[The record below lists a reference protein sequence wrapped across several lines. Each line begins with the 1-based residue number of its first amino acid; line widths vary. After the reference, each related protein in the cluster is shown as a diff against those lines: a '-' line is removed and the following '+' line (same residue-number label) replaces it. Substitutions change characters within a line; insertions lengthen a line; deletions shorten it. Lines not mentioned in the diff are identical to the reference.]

1 MVAHHAVRFLQLI
14 LGTLYLWS
22 RSAEHVMAQDRAA
35 LERYL
40 HEVRILLQTDI
51 CAHEEE
57 AYSLLAKSP
66 VSQRNNPVSMPEGN
80 LAQRLKQA
88 VVMVVTP
95 TDSGSGFFIDKHHI
109 VTNYHVVSSSGP
121 EGVFVAGPGS
131 VGIQRAEIVAT
142 LSGEAETASD
152 FALLKVNGP
161 PSPGFLPLAESAAE
175 LDHVIAA
182 GFPALVLGN
191 DVGFRRFMKGD
202 LSTLPDVILSRGS
215 IMAIQ
220 NRKTA
225 APSIAH
231 SASIS
236 GGSSGGPL
244 VDACGRAIGINTFIR
259 VDVKQASNT
268 GYAIP
273 AEPLIQFLKGQGIQP
288 TIQTTPCPSS

>member
-1 MVAHHAVRFLQLI
+1 MVTRRVVCFLQLI
-14 LGTLYLWS
+14 LGTFYLWS
-22 RSAEHVMAQDRAA
+22 LSAGHVIAQDRAT

-40 HEVRILLQTDI
+40 HEVRALLQTDL
-51 CAHEEE
+51 CTHEDD
-57 AYSLLAKSP
+57 ARSLLARSP
-66 VSQRNNPVSMPEGN
+66 VSQLSNPVSMPEGS

-95 TDSGSGFFIDKHHI
+95 TDSGSGFFVDKHHI
-109 VTNYHVVSSSGP
+109 VTNYHVVSSSSS

-131 VGIQRAEIVAT
+131 AGIQRAEIIAT
-142 LSGEAETASD
+142 LSGKGETASD

-175 LDHVIAA
+175 LEHVIAA

-273 AEPLIQFLKGQGIQP
+273 AGPLIQFLKKQGIQP
-288 TIQTTPCPSS
+288 TIQTTPCTSS